1 MFTNTTVLQAN
12 KHTELSQKTEKEC
25 KEQCTTKWKKEYKDE
40 FKKRPCVEGP
50 FGIFKEQFHIEQEIV
65 IGVVKTEE
73 RLNLDALAYNIKRLY
88 NLKQE
93 KNNNKEDIIDFC
105 ESISTKNQLELNVT
119 IT

>member
-1 MFTNTTVLQAN
+1 M
-12 KHTELSQKTEKEC
+12 EKE
-25 KEQCTTKWKKEYKDE
+25 EYKKEYS
-40 FKKRPCVEGP
+40 KRPCVEGP
-50 FGIFKEQFHIEQEIV
+50 FGTLKEQFHIKQEIV
-65 IGVVKTEE
+65 IGAVKTEE

-105 ESISTKNQLELNVT
+105 ESIAEKNQLELNVT

>member
-1 MFTNTTVLQAN
+1 MLCSQRQLFYRQTNTQN
-12 KHTELSQKTEKEC
+12 HHRKTEKEC

-93 KNNNKEDIIDFC
+93 KNNNKDDMGGGL
-105 ESISTKNQLELNVT
+105 SIPGY
-119 IT
+119 I

>member
-1 MFTNTTVLQAN
+1 M
-12 KHTELSQKTEKEC
+12 EKA
-25 KEQCTTKWKKEYKDE
+25 EYKEE
-40 FKKRPCVEGP
+40 FSKRPCVEGP

-105 ESISTKNQLELNVT
+105 ESIATKNQLELNVT